1 MCSTNSQLRAHRH
14 ITSNLMESN
23 TPETSVCQENKTF
36 ISGKHVQPSTFFK
49 YARTPSSSTL
59 FFSCSRQRGEHFFV
73 LNSLQCKESSREW
86 KSKSQISPPPSQT
99 DFQDRCDHVN
109 GRQQAPSGFSS
120 SGITSMATTTFVLRT
135 SEKKSFFLFLFAGTP
150 SSPCRAAVP
159 IVTCENRESA
169 ANAPHCAD
177 SFVIY

>member
-86 KSKSQISPPPSQT
+86 KSKSQIPPPPVKLTSRIAVIT
-99 DFQDRCDHVN
+99 LMGGNKLPLAFPALESLPWR
-109 GRQQAPSGFSS
+109 RRRLSS
-120 SGITSMATTTFVLRT
+120 
-135 SEKKSFFLFLFAGTP
+135 EPQKKKVFFFFFLLEPLPLPAERRCP
-150 SSPCRAAVP
+150 
-159 IVTCENRESA
+159 
-169 ANAPHCAD
+169 
-177 SFVIY
+177 